1 MDEDLASY
9 FGSLPADV
17 GTELHAMLRLH
28 NINAEELFYKWE
40 SYCMKMGPDTRP
52 TLDTVAAFRKDVR
65 DQLEKEMRARSRTQQ
80 HQTPARRK
88 PAAAAAGADWM
99 MDELAPSV
107 KRKLDKGHEASVKA
121 SRGPGGGPVKGKE
134 PSVFSAR
141 TSAGEVVE
149 VLNEHLPR
157 PAMPQPGVEVGW
169 EARVRLVANVD
180 IKRFGFRT
188 MYQKL
193 MEAAEVMDDRIDDM
207 MAAVQEHHGL
217 ADEAF
222 GNPSTVSP
230 AEVVAVGRIVS
241 DSLDGKLNHASVLL
255 EASRRM
261 GAGAR
266 VPLKLDAVKSFS
278 FFPGQIVAVR
288 GINAS
293 GAYFAVT
300 EILDIPPLPLPAST
314 AEALAES
321 ASRLAGAPLAV
332 VVASGPYTTED
343 NLDFEALDELCER
356 AARERPDVVIL
367 TGPFI
372 DSEHPL
378 VKTGDFDLEHEQ
390 GAPIDD
396 LFRERVSTKIQKIK
410 NSMVILIPAVTDAIS
425 AHVAYPQ
432 DVIKKRFLD
441 LPSNVRRL
449 PNPATFSLN
458 EVVFAVSTP
467 DILLHLSSAE
477 CRHNP
482 AEPHPIA
489 RLSRSLMAQRNYY
502 PLFPPAQGVNM
513 DVPYCRLA
521 EFASASPDV
530 LVLPSVL
537 APTVKVVEGVVVLNA
552 GAASR
557 RRAAGNWVRLWV
569 GPRAGGGGE
578 GEGEGGVRGH
588 RVFERARVEVVRI

>member
-1 MDEDLASY
+1 MDEDLTSH
-9 FGSLPADV
+9 FGPLPADV
-17 GTELHAMLRLH
+17 APELQAMLPLH
-28 NINAEELFYKWE
+28 NISAEELFYKWE

-52 TLDTVAAFRKDVR
+52 TPDTVAAFRKDVR
-65 DQLEKEMRARSRTQQ
+65 DQLEKEVRARSRTQQ

-88 PAAAAAGADWM
+88 PTVPAGGADWM
-99 MDELAPSV
+99 IDELTPSV
-107 KRKLDKGHEASVKA
+107 KRKFDKGYETPVKA
-121 SRGPGGGPVKGKE
+121 SRGPGGAPVKGGA
-134 PSVFSAR
+134 PSLFAAR
-141 TSAGEVVE
+141 ANAGEVVE

-157 PAMPQPGVEVGW
+157 PAMPQPGVEGGW
-169 EARVRLVANVD
+169 EARVKLVANVD

-188 MYQKL
+188 MHQKL
-193 MEAAEVMDDRIDDM
+193 TEASEVMDDRIDEM
-207 MAAVQEHHGL
+207 MTAVQERHGL
-217 ADEAF
+217 ADEQF
-222 GNPSTVSP
+222 GNPSTASP

-241 DSLDGKLNHASVLL
+241 DSLDGKLNAASVLL

-288 GINAS
+288 GVNAS

-314 AEALAES
+314 AETLAES
-321 ASRLAGAPLAV
+321 ASRLAGAPLSV

-378 VKTGDFDLEHEQ
+378 VKVGDFELERER
-390 GAPIDD
+390 GTPIAD
-396 LFRERVSTKIQKIK
+396 LFRERVSAKIRKID
-410 NSMVILIPAVTDAIS
+410 NSMVILVPAVTDAIS
-425 AHVAYPQ
+425 PHVAYPQ
-432 DVIKKRFLD
+432 DAIKKRSLE
-441 LPSNVRRL
+441 LPTNVKTL

-482 AEPHPIA
+482 PEPHPIA

-502 PLFPPAQGVNM
+502 PLFPAAPGVNV

-521 EFASASPDV
+521 DFVAACPDV

-537 APTVKVVEGVVVLNA
+537 APTAKVVEGVVVLNA
-552 GAASR
+552 GAASKR
-557 RRAAGNWVRLWV
+557 RGQ
-569 GPRAGGGGE
+569 GIG
-578 GEGEGGVRGH
+578 
-588 RVFERARVEVVRI
+588 